1 MFDPIWVVARFYWLC
16 VKDAWRGSWDKANA
30 WATLLG
36 AVILWIGA
44 ESLGYH
50 VIIPDTFPGAILLF
64 VLCLGAAWVVIFAV
78 RLIGAPARLYERA
91 QVETR
96 SLSAP
101 VQFGLEATGEVVDQF
116 ISDGKK
122 LDGRVHIKNVSSE
135 PIEYG
140 PAVLTATFQ
149 DDAPKIMNVKGG
161 ILRRDAKEHYKFEF
175 DERAAV
181 EGEGS
186 VTFTALIPYGP
197 PGRRIR
203 KLQKTIE
210 VHYVIRGG
218 ISFSKGAINRFD
230 RDTLLPS
237 SGSPST
243 PYP

>member
-1 MFDPIWVVARFYWLC
+1 L
-16 VKDAWRGSWDKANA
+16 S
-30 WATLLG
+30 
-36 AVILWIGA
+36 
-44 ESLGYH
+44 S
-50 VIIPDTFPGAILLF
+50 
-64 VLCLGAAWVVIFAV
+64 FAV